1 MKASNLSRKLLR
13 PEALLVLLAVFFYVR
28 QLMAGKEGYDI
39 HFHDTYYVIQWPWW
53 FAPGP
58 MLLLLL
64 AIIYRLTRNF
74 RQIQSLQYFHVLSF
88 IVVPVSTWMLSA
100 GFTMDDIT
108 QYQGGSSSPGRYLP
122 YFGLAMLLLLA
133 LGQTAFLA
141 NLAIGFIR
149 GKKSTATVQ

>member
-1 MKASNLSRKLLR
+1 MKQPNLFQKLLC
-13 PEALLVLLAVFFYVR
+13 PEALLVLLAVFFYIR
-28 QLMAGKEGYDI
+28 QLMAGKEGYDL

-64 AIIYRLTRNF
+64 AAIYRLTRNF
-74 RQIQSLQYFHVLSF
+74 RQFKSLQYFHVLSF
-88 IVVPVSTWMLSA
+88 VVVPVLTWMLSP
-100 GFTMDDIT
+100 GFTMENIYGHHD
-108 QYQGGSSSPGRYLP
+108 GSFGPGTYLP
-122 YFGLAMLLLLA
+122 YLGLAMFLFLA

-149 GKKSTATVQ
+149 GKKSPAPVQ